1 MNFIKLNENKKRNI
15 EKNIYTK
22 TNAPLWFAECELVD
36 DYIPVYIKKDIA
48 KTILFIGKS
57 VAAIYDPRNQKKRL
71 SNFTLQSQLNE
82 LSKLSQY
89 NNFNNFKFETVIR
102 NINHIVSNALW
113 QVVVIDENLL
123 FYLEVFRNYFLLVK
137 GDYFVK
143 FIEECETLKTRA
155 NIRSALITEQDLN
168 NLWNR
173 ISINTTAENDE
184 TLENFSFKIFHKPS
198 ELQEVIY
205 RSPYDDYL
213 FGFPLRLEYYIKW
226 PLDLI
231 FTQSDFDKYN
241 TLFSFLIVLKRVQI
255 RLQKLLTRTYT
266 NRYTRHQKFEH
277 QNHIWSI
284 RQMMLFF
291 INCLWS
297 YVQMDVLWINYDEL
311 IQSIIKEKQKVNTD
325 NSKSMNITNTT
336 NNEENKNEKHQNIE
350 DIQIYHK
357 IYLDNLMKG
366 CFLEHGIFNA
376 IGKCIKTVIQLCDQF
391 CLVVEKGLDIK
402 NISEDTWN
410 TCRELG
416 MQFQENT
423 FFLFRTFSGV
433 KTAAVTSWQNKY
445 LSQLLLRM
453 DFNRWFSINGLNQN
467 GTTTWLT
474 SNNELISGM
483 SSNNNSDID
492 EDE

>member
-1 MNFIKLNENKKRNI
+1 LQKQFYLSENLLQQYTIQEIK
-15 EKNIYTK
+15 
-22 TNAPLWFAECELVD
+22 
-36 DYIPVYIKKDIA
+36 
-48 KTILFIGKS
+48 
-57 VAAIYDPRNQKKRL
+57 KKRL
-71 SNFTLQSQLNE
+71 SNFSLQSQLNE

-89 NNFNNFKFETVIR
+89 NNFNNYKFETVIR
-102 NINHIVSNALW
+102 NIKHIVSKALW
-113 QVVVIDENLL
+113 QVVVIDENLV
-123 FYLEVFRNYFLLVK
+123 FFLEVFRNYFLLVK

-143 FIEECETLKTRA
+143 FIEECESLKARA

-184 TLENFSFKIFHKPS
+184 TLENFNFKVFHNTT
-198 ELQEVIY
+198 ELEEYIY

-213 FGFPLRLEYYIKW
+213 FGFPIRLEYFIKW

-241 TLFSFLIVLKRVQI
+241 TLFSFLIVLKRVQM
-255 RLQKLLTRTYT
+255 RLQHLLTRTYT
-266 NRYTRHQKFEH
+266 NKYTRHQKFEH

-297 YVQMDVLWINYDEL
+297 YIQMDVLWINYDEL
-311 IQSIIKEKQKVNTD
+311 IQSINKEKQKVKPENLNSMDITSNTE
-325 NSKSMNITNTT
+325 
-336 NNEENKNEKHQNIE
+336 NEENEKEHQNLE

-357 IYLDNLMKG
+357 KYLDNLMKG

-391 CLVVEKGLDIK
+391 CLVVEKGLNVK

-416 MQFQENT
+416 LQFQENT

-433 KTAAVTSWQNKY
+433 KTAAVSSWQNQY

-467 GTTTWLT
+467 GASNWLT
-474 SNNELISGM
+474 NNNEFLV
-483 SSNNNSDID
+483 NNNNIN
-492 EDE
+492 EEN